1 MAEGQTKMRTVVIAA
16 PHSGS
21 GKTTIA
27 LGIMAALKRRGLRV
41 APYKVGP
48 DFIDPGHHE
57 SVTGVPSVNL
67 DGWMCGKGFL
77 RDTFERSAEGA
88 DFAVIEG
95 VMGLFD
101 GIDGTSEAGSTAQIA
116 KLLGAPVILV
126 VDARSQ
132 ARSAAALLHGF
143 ATFDPEVRIA
153 AVVFNNVASANHE
166 RILCEAVA
174 STSPD
179 ICVLGCIEKDAAL
192 AIPSRHLGLC
202 TAHDN
207 PLSKEFVAQLAR
219 TMEENLDLDALVGN
233 GGKCC
238 GGLFLEAGFH
248 NPAPSSDAEWS
259 NPAAQAPV
267 RIAVARDAAFC
278 FAYPD
283 NLRLL
288 QESGAEL
295 CFFSPLSD
303 PVLPEAVSGLYLPGG
318 YPELFAETLA
328 ANLTLKEEINEAVEG
343 DMPVY
348 AECGGFIYL
357 TEGVAVEGSL
367 HPFVGVFPV
376 STRMLPRRKALGYRE
391 VELLDDSVI
400 GTTGSVARGHEF
412 HYSEMDEM
420 PPHVERIYRVNRKG
434 VVLQDEGFRYK
445 NCLASYIH
453 LHFGSSPTLAKSF
466 MQHCRTY
473 NEGSLNEN
481 PA

>member
-1 MAEGQTKMRTVVIAA
+1 MKTIVIAA

-21 GKTTIA
+21 GKTTVA
-27 LGIMAALKRRGLRV
+27 LGLMAALRRRGLRV
-41 APYKVGP
+41 APFKVGP

-57 SVTGVPSVNL
+57 AVTGVPSVNL
-67 DGWMCGKGFL
+67 DGWMCGEDFI
-77 RDTFERSAEGA
+77 RDTFERSCKGT
-88 DFAVIEG
+88 DIAVVEG

-143 ATFDPEVRIA
+143 ATFDPAVRIA

-174 STSPD
+174 SAHPE
-179 ICVLGCIEKDAAL
+179 ICVLGCIPKDAAL
-192 AIPSRHLGLC
+192 AIPSRHLGLA
-202 TAHDN
+202 TAQDN
-207 PLSKEFVAQLAR
+207 PLSGEFIGHLVQI
-219 TMEENLDLDALVGN
+219 MEENLDLDALDGS
-233 GGKCC
+233 GRCC
-238 GGLFLEAGFH
+238 GALQTAGY
-248 NPAPSSDAEWS
+248 S
-259 NPAAQAPV
+259 NPNPPPRESRDTALQPSV

-288 QESGAEL
+288 QENGAEL
-295 CFFSPLSD
+295 CFFSPLAD
-303 PVLPEAVSGLYLPGG
+303 AALPGGVCGLYLPGG

-328 ANLTLKEEINEAVEG
+328 ANASLKADIRRAVEG
-343 DMPVY
+343 EMPVY
-348 AECGGFIYL
+348 AECGGFIFL
-357 TEGVAVEGSL
+357 TEGVGDGGTT
-367 HPFVGVFPV
+367 HPFIGIFPV
-376 STRMLPRRKALGYRE
+376 TTRMLPRRKALGYRE
-391 VELLDDSVI
+391 VELLENSII
-400 GTTGSVARGHEF
+400 GSTGAVARGHEF

-420 PPHVERIYRVNRKG
+420 PPHVERLYRVNRKG
-434 VVLQDEGFRYK
+434 LVLHDEGFRYK

-453 LHFGSSPTLAKSF
+453 LHFGSSPEMADSF
-466 MQHCRTY
+466 VRHCRTY
-473 NEGSLNEN
+473 NEGISNEN